1 MGRSDKKNKT
11 NYDSPDRL
19 NRLVEGA
26 TINGNI
32 SLDSSFR
39 LDGKIIGDINCDG
52 KFVLGEKGE
61 VKGNIQC
68 LEAEIE
74 GKIEGDI
81 SIKDLLVLRK
91 TAVLSGTINTSRIV
105 IEDGAQIGGAI
116 KTSDAPKSSS
126 TIPKQD
132 KKEETDIVY

>member
-1 MGRSDKKNKT
+1 MGRMDKKNKA
-11 NYDSPDRL
+11 NDGPDRL

-26 TINGNI
+26 IINGNI
-32 SLDSSFR
+32 VLDSSFR
-39 LDGKIIGDINCDG
+39 LDGSIVGDVNCEG
-52 KFVLGEKGE
+52 KFVLGENGSL
-61 VKGNIQC
+61 KGNLNC

-81 SIKDLLVLRK
+81 DVKDLLILRK
-91 TAVLSGTINTSRIV
+91 TALIVGAINTSRIV

-116 KTSDAPKSSS
+116 KTADAPANEKVS
-126 TIPKQD
+126 TPN